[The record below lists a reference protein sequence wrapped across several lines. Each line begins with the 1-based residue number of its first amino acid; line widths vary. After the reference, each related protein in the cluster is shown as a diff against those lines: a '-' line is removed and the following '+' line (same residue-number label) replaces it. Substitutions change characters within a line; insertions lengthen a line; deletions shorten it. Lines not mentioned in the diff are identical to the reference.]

1 MFSTSRKLSLIA
13 KGDDIVSLQNSLSKI
28 GYFID
33 SKEKTKKI
41 IGQTT
46 EKAVRKFQSENA
58 LEITG
63 KVDYLTANKIKKI
76 VKSIGTESAHG
87 KLGKTAENNNIMKK
101 TKSNKMIQI
110 PRSLLESEVFFKSL
124 EESNLS
130 KLDKE
135 EETYINQKL
144 NDYFQNELLLGLF
157 GNKTSDTLSKQLKTH
172 IAKLNYRKYTHMTL
186 LQAINH
192 VLTDVENIDSGLKQD
207 IAKIKESLAS
217 VATLSSSS
225 SSSSSSSLSSSISTS
240 FSKTPEQKIETL
252 LDLKIPLKD
261 NRIFRDELKI
271 EKTRQYISLTGL
283 NSSVENRLLEA
294 NLDFYDYPSDIV
306 FDLIQ
311 SKVISEKQAHSL
323 KNIASMAR
331 LTGDNPKFVKL
342 LAEDNIKSVADLI
355 SWENEDWEKFIVK
368 NEIPRP
374 SNVTSTKTYA
384 ENIRFNIERSYPT
397 QILLTTVSD
406 ASKIISSAES
416 HLIDSVNMLLET
428 NDKLIESGDIAVT
441 NWRRIKGSQKAKIK
455 DLHQLIS
462 FSNFYKHLGIQDIIN
477 DKKMSVV
484 KKKDAIKTAINHIGT
499 FNINNPELDLRLF
512 NFFDND
518 EMQKLDWSGIP
529 ATDRPR
535 IRKQM
540 MAYQR
545 VLTLSD
551 RPSEHTLLMSKGYDS
566 AISIGR
572 VTQDEFEKT
581 CGLELGRARMVYFK
595 AQHQQ
600 VRTVHNFEAIRNVTR
615 GEFQHIR
622 LSNQNPNLVNALR
635 DMDGFD
641 ELFGSQNYCSCQ
653 ECMSILSPAAYF
665 VDLMRFIHENISKKV
680 FLLEPPDMPLPDHP
694 LYLKNR
700 RSDLWNMKISC
711 ENTHTLIPYLN
722 IVNEVLQAYLERV
735 IPGVGGTTGSDIFEI
750 LAENSQDTKVSFS
763 LPFNRPFEE
772 IQLYLGHFGISIS
785 DIYTIFSKNT
795 SNDEIKIWRSKL
807 GLSKDQFDVIAN
819 ADPINVKFRYGD
831 PSSFSSFPISD
842 FLKSTGL
849 TRDQLDEL
857 LQVKFNNDLAVIVI
871 EKIAEDPDEL
881 LNFKEVLKNLDNN
894 RLDFIHRFIQLLKR
908 TKWSIAELD
917 MVLVGLD
924 NMDIIEKAKIDSST
938 VIVVSKLVHIQ
949 ETLNL
954 NVEELRC
961 MVERLPVSESY
972 PKPPPSEK
980 DKKLF
985 ERIFDI
991 KALFDDP
998 THPDSFE
1005 FHHFAFNT
1013 NQQDDT
1019 GVDAKMPLLLSGL
1032 GITEAELVLLFRL
1045 LNKQIEFT
1053 PDGNCELDRLKISLL
1068 YRHVL
1073 LARGLKFDSINDFV
1087 TALSVQSEP
1096 NFIIDT
1102 IDHILQIVEFRNWL
1116 IDSPFDVNEL
1126 ALILFGQ
1133 ENSSTRFSTTKET
1146 VIAMIREIWKSK
1158 EKDKTKA
1165 ELLIDAI
1172 SGLFSISPKHLEKK
1186 IFQWTKTDPNSSEEI
1201 QEILKT
1207 TPADPDI
1214 SPIPSK
1220 GLEKL
1225 IDLIHEIERV
1235 LLIFSKLKFTEK
1247 TVVKITDKKEHI
1259 GIGDLKEKNLTL
1271 ENLQSLTIYHK
1282 MLDSMIEDEEKRDSD
1297 PNIGNLLEDY
1307 LKDQNHKL
1315 SKENIA
1321 FLSTIWKKNG
1331 DTLDSISKSI
1341 PFPSDIT
1348 PIDKVYYLWK
1358 LSEICQTLGINGS
1371 LLVKIGDDLAFK
1383 ESV

>member
-1 MFSTSRKLSLIA
+1 MVSTSRKLSLIA
-13 KGDDIVSLQNSLSKI
+13 KGYDIVSLQNNLSKI

-46 EKAVRKFQSENA
+46 EKAVRKFQSENE
-58 LEITG
+58 LKITG

-76 VKSIGTESAHG
+76 VKSIGTEAEHG
-87 KLGKTAENNNIMKK
+87 KSDKAAENDNIMKK
-101 TKSNKMIQI
+101 TKSYKMMQI
-110 PRSLLESEVFFKSL
+110 PRSLVESEVFFKSL
-124 EESNLS
+124 EDSNLS

-186 LQAINH
+186 LQAINQ

-225 SSSSSSSLSSSISTS
+225 SPSSSSISTS
-240 FSKTPEQKIETL
+240 FSKTRDQKIETL

-368 NEIPRP
+368 NEIPLP

-406 ASKIISSAES
+406 ARKISSAES
-416 HLIDSVNMLLET
+416 HLIGSVNMLLET

-477 DKKMSVV
+477 NKKMSVV
-484 KKKDAIKTAINHIGT
+484 KKKAAIKTAINHIST
-499 FNINNPELDLRLF
+499 FNINNPELDLRLL

-529 ATDRPR
+529 ATDSPR

-545 VLTLSD
+545 VLILSD
-551 RPSEHTLLMSKGYDS
+551 RPSEHTLLMTKGYDS

-572 VTQDEFEKT
+572 VTQHEFET
-581 CGLELGRARMVYFK
+581 TSGLELGRARMIYFK

-615 GEFQHIR
+615 GEFQHMRI
-622 LSNQNPNLVNALR
+622 SNQNPTLVNALR
-635 DMDGFD
+635 DIDGFD
-641 ELFGSQNYCSCQ
+641 ELFGSQNYCKCE

-665 VDLMRFIHENISKKV
+665 VDLMRFIHENISKRV

-711 ENTHTLIPYLN
+711 ENTHTLIPYLK

-735 IPGVGGTTGSDIFEI
+735 LPDVGGATGRDDIFEI
-750 LAENSQDTKVSFS
+750 LSKDSQDTKVSFS

-785 DIYTIFSKNT
+785 DIYRIFSQKT
-795 SNDEIKIWRSKL
+795 PDDEIKIWRSKL

-819 ADPINVKFRYGD
+819 ADPINVKFRYGN
-831 PSSFSSFPISD
+831 PSSFSPFPVTD

-857 LQVKFNNDLAVIVI
+857 LQIKFNNDLADIVI

-881 LNFKEVLKNLDNN
+881 LNFKEVLKNLDNQ

-908 TKWSIAELD
+908 TKWSIPELD

-924 NMDIIEKAKIDSST
+924 NMDIIEKSKIDPIT
-938 VIVVSKLVHIQ
+938 VIIVSKLVHIQ
-949 ETLNL
+949 ETLKL
-954 NVEELRC
+954 DVEELRC
-961 MVERLPVSESY
+961 MVERLPVSASY
-972 PKPPPSEK
+972 PKPPPRDK

-998 THPDSFE
+998 ADPNSFE

-1013 NQQDDT
+1013 KQEDDT
-1019 GVDAKMPLLLSGL
+1019 GVDPKMPLLLSGL

-1045 LNKQIEFT
+1045 LNKQIEFN
-1053 PDGNCELDRLKISLL
+1053 PDDGKCRLDRLKISLL
-1068 YRHVL
+1068 YRHIR

-1087 TALSVQSEP
+1087 TALSIQSEP
-1096 NFIIDT
+1096 NFIIDS
-1102 IDHILQIVEFRNWL
+1102 IDHILQIIEFRNWL
-1116 IDSPFDVNEL
+1116 MDSPFDVNEL

-1133 ENSSTRFSTTKET
+1133 ENISTRFSTTKET

-1158 EKDKTKA
+1158 EKDKTRE

-1172 SGLFSISPKHLEKK
+1172 SALFSISPKHLEK
-1186 IFQWTKTDPNSSEEI
+1186 N
-1201 QEILKT
+1201 
-1207 TPADPDI
+1207 I
-1214 SPIPSK
+1214 SMDKDRSK
-1220 GLEKL
+1220 
-1225 IDLIHEIERV
+1225 
-1235 LLIFSKLKFTEK
+1235 FF
-1247 TVVKITDKKEHI
+1247 
-1259 GIGDLKEKNLTL
+1259 
-1271 ENLQSLTIYHK
+1271 
-1282 MLDSMIEDEEKRDSD
+1282 
-1297 PNIGNLLEDY
+1297 
-1307 LKDQNHKL
+1307 
-1315 SKENIA
+1315 
-1321 FLSTIWKKNG
+1321 
-1331 DTLDSISKSI
+1331 
-1341 PFPSDIT
+1341 
-1348 PIDKVYYLWK
+1348 
-1358 LSEICQTLGINGS
+1358 
-1371 LLVKIGDDLAFK
+1371 
-1383 ESV
+1383 